1 MSATSILMKKG
12 PSISERLVQASLY
25 VILTGFIIFYGRS
38 YIGDLLEQWN
48 LDLPISLDTV
58 TTIVSIIVGIL
69 VSTILL
75 FFFKRSVRK
84 EVKRF
89 DG

>member
-12 PSISERLVQASLY
+12 PSKSERIVQASLY

-38 YIGDLLEQWN
+38 YIGELMGQYAE
-48 LDLPISLDTV
+48 DLPISVDTA
-58 TTIVSIIVGIL
+58 TTIVSVIVGIL

-84 EVKRF
+84 EAKRF